1 MSSNQ
6 DNNSLALSNLKK
18 NLGGI
23 VRVDVQSLHDASFD
37 GLKVS
42 FSPESVICPQ
52 QATQVGEV
60 LRLANKYRIPV
71 TTKGAGSSLTGGATP
86 IKGGW
91 VLDVSQLNKIVID
104 ADNMNARCGPGAVV
118 GDIQEESAKLNLFY
132 PPDPSSKNFCTIG
145 GNIACN
151 AGGLRCVKYGVTRD
165 YILSLSGYLP
175 TGEAVQWGRATRKFA
190 TGYNIRDLWIGSEGT
205 LGVVTE
211 AVLRLI
217 GKPIAQKTFLAA
229 FSSDSSALRA
239 PIELARLGIR
249 PSILEFLDKW
259 TVECVQ
265 SFTGKEVFVGLSPH
279 PVLLIELDG
288 DPSSIETESVHLQKW
303 LEDSSLCYLS
313 ADSNEKAEELWEVRR
328 KGSPA
333 MKKLANTKLNEDVV
347 VPLNEQINLVE
358 CVHELRSE
366 FNLKVGV
373 FGHCGDGNL
382 HVNFMYNHEDQ
393 DESSRAVE
401 ALTRLMKKVHEL
413 GGAIS
418 GEHGIGLAKTPFVR
432 MQFNDAEWKT
442 MQAIKK
448 TLDPHEILNPGKI
461 FDIFNPWDQKK
472 ITTTLPWEHS
482 HDEPE
487 PESVTS

>member
-1 MSSNQ
+1 MNPKEKN
-6 DNNSLALSNLKK
+6 DSLALISLKEK
-18 NLGGI
+18 LGSI
-23 VRVDVQSLHDASFD
+23 VSTDENSLHQASFD
-37 GLKVS
+37 GLKV
-42 FSPESVICPQ
+42 FFPPNAVIRPQ
-52 QATQVGEV
+52 KTNQVGDV
-60 LRLANKYRIPV
+60 LELANEFCIPV

-91 VLDVSQLNKIVID
+91 VLDLSQLNEIEID
-104 ADNMNARCGPGAVV
+104 PDNMIARCGPGAVV
-118 GDIQEESAKLNLFY
+118 ADIQKEAAKLNLFY
-132 PPDPSSKNFCTIG
+132 PPDPSSKMFCTIG

-205 LGVVTE
+205 LGVVTQ

-217 GKPIAQKTFLAA
+217 GLPVARKTFLAA
-229 FSSDSSALRA
+229 FASDYDALKA
-239 PIELARLGIR
+239 PVELSRIGVR

-265 SFTGKEVFVGLSPH
+265 SFTGKEVFTDLPPH

-288 DPSSIETESVHLQKW
+288 EPSSIEAESILLQQW
-303 LEDSSLCYLS
+303 LEES
-313 ADSNEKAEELWEVRR
+313 AICHLTANSTEEAEELWEVRR

-347 VPLNEQINLVE
+347 VPLDEQIKLVE
-358 CVHELRSE
+358 CVSELRNK

-382 HVNFMYNHEDQ
+382 HVNFMYDHEDP

-401 ALTRLMKKVHEL
+401 ALGLLMRKVHEL

-432 MQFNDAEWKT
+432 MQFNQAEWKT

-448 TLDPHEILNPGKI
+448 TLDPNGILNPGKI
-461 FDIFNPWDQKK
+461 FDIFNPWEQEK
-472 ITTTLPWEHS
+472 INVVLPWEHS
-482 HDEPE
+482 HDEPKPVE
-487 PESVTS
+487 T

>member
-1 MSSNQ
+1 MSSKEEN
-6 DNNSLALSNLKK
+6 DSLALINLKEK
-18 NLGGI
+18 LGGI
-23 VRVDVQSLHDASFD
+23 VHIDVDSLHKASFD
-37 GLKVS
+37 GLKVY
-42 FSPESVICPQ
+42 FSPDAVICPQ
-52 QATQVGEV
+52 QSTQVGDV
-60 LRLANKYRIPV
+60 LRLANEFRIPV

-86 IKGGW
+86 VKGGW
-91 VLDVSQLNKIVID
+91 VLDLSLLNKVEID
-104 ADNMNARCGPGAVV
+104 ADNMIARCGPGAVV
-118 GDIQEESAKLNLFY
+118 ADIQERAAELNLFY
-132 PPDPSSKNFCTIG
+132 PPDPSSKMFCTIG

-205 LGVVTE
+205 LGVVTQ

-217 GKPIAQKTFLAA
+217 GLPVARKTFLAA
-229 FSSDSSALRA
+229 FASDSAALKA
-239 PIELARLGIR
+239 PVELSRIGVR

-265 SFTGKEVFVGLSPH
+265 SFTGKEVFTDLPPH

-288 DPSSIETESVHLQKW
+288 EPSSIEAESILLQQW
-303 LEDSSLCYLS
+303 LEESALCHLTANS
-313 ADSNEKAEELWEVRR
+313 VEEAEELWEVRR

-347 VPLNEQINLVE
+347 VPLVEQINLVE
-358 CVHELRSE
+358 CVDELRQK

-382 HVNFMYNHEDQ
+382 HVNFMYDHNDP
-393 DESSRAVE
+393 DESKRAVE
-401 ALTRLMKKVHEL
+401 ALTLLMNKVHEL

-432 MQFNDAEWKT
+432 MQFNQAEWRT

-448 TLDPHEILNPGKI
+448 TLDPNGILNPGKI
-461 FDIFNPWDQKK
+461 FDIFNPWEQNK
-472 ITTTLPWEHS
+472 IDTILPWEHS
-482 HDEPE
+482 HDEPKPVE
-487 PESVTS
+487 I

>member
-1 MSSNQ
+1 MNSKEEN
-6 DNNSLALSNLKK
+6 DSLALINLKEK
-18 NLGGI
+18 LGGI
-23 VRVDVQSLHDASFD
+23 VHIDEDSLHKASFD
-37 GLKVS
+37 GLKVY
-42 FSPESVICPQ
+42 FSPDAVICPQ
-52 QATQVGEV
+52 QSSQVGDV
-60 LRLANKYRIPV
+60 LRLANEFRIPV

-86 IKGGW
+86 VKGGW
-91 VLDVSQLNKIVID
+91 VLDLSRLNKVEID
-104 ADNMNARCGPGAVV
+104 ADNMIARCGPGAVV
-118 GDIQEESAKLNLFY
+118 ADIQEKAAELNLFY
-132 PPDPSSKNFCTIG
+132 PPDPSSKMFCTIG

-205 LGVVTE
+205 LGVVTQ

-217 GKPIAQKTFLAA
+217 GLPVARKTFLAA
-229 FSSDSSALRA
+229 FASDSAALKA
-239 PIELARLGIR
+239 PVELSRIGVR

-265 SFTGKEVFVGLSPH
+265 SFTGKEVFTDLPPH

-288 DPSSIETESVHLQKW
+288 EPSSIEAESILLQQW
-303 LEDSSLCYLS
+303 LEESALCHLTANS
-313 ADSNEKAEELWEVRR
+313 TEEAEELWEVRR

-347 VPLNEQINLVE
+347 VPLVEQINLVE
-358 CVHELRSE
+358 CVDELRQK

-382 HVNFMYNHEDQ
+382 HVNFMYDHNDP
-393 DESSRAVE
+393 DESKRAVE
-401 ALTRLMKKVHEL
+401 ALTLLMNKVHEL

-432 MQFNDAEWKT
+432 MQFNQAEWRT

-448 TLDPHEILNPGKI
+448 TLDPNGILNPGKI
-461 FDIFNPWDQKK
+461 FDIFNPWEQKK
-472 ITTTLPWEHS
+472 IDTILPWEHS
-482 HDEPE
+482 HDEPKPVE
-487 PESVTS
+487 I

>member
-1 MSSNQ
+1 MNSKEEN
-6 DNNSLALSNLKK
+6 DSLALINLKEK
-18 NLGGI
+18 LGGI
-23 VRVDVQSLHDASFD
+23 VHIDEDSLHKASFD
-37 GLKVS
+37 GLKVY
-42 FSPESVICPQ
+42 FSPDAVICPQ
-52 QATQVGEV
+52 QSTQVGDV
-60 LRLANKYRIPV
+60 LRLANEFRIPV

-86 IKGGW
+86 VKGGW
-91 VLDVSQLNKIVID
+91 VLDLSLLNKVEID
-104 ADNMNARCGPGAVV
+104 ADNMIARCGPGAVV
-118 GDIQEESAKLNLFY
+118 ADIQEKAAELNLFY
-132 PPDPSSKNFCTIG
+132 PPDPSSKMFCTIG

-205 LGVVTE
+205 LGVVTQ

-217 GKPIAQKTFLAA
+217 GLPVARKTFLAA
-229 FSSDSSALRA
+229 FASDYDALKA
-239 PIELARLGIR
+239 PVELSRIGVR

-265 SFTGKEVFVGLSPH
+265 SFTGKEVFTDLPPH

-288 DPSSIETESVHLQKW
+288 EPSSIEAESILLQQW
-303 LEDSSLCYLS
+303 LEES
-313 ADSNEKAEELWEVRR
+313 AICHLTANSVEEAEELWAVRR

-347 VPLNEQINLVE
+347 VPLVEQINLVE
-358 CVHELRSE
+358 CVDELRQK

-382 HVNFMYNHEDQ
+382 HVNFMYDHNDP
-393 DESSRAVE
+393 DESKRAVE
-401 ALTRLMKKVHEL
+401 ALTLLMNKVHEL

-432 MQFNDAEWKT
+432 MQFNQAEWRT

-448 TLDPHEILNPGKI
+448 TLDPHGILNPGKI
-461 FDIFNPWDQKK
+461 FDIFNPWEQNK
-472 ITTTLPWEHS
+472 IDTILPWEHS
-482 HDEPE
+482 HDEPKPVE
-487 PESVTS
+487 I

>member
-1 MSSNQ
+1 MNLETKKR
-6 DNNSLALSNLKK
+6 SLALAKLKQE
-18 NLGGI
+18 LGET
-23 VRVDVQSLHDASFD
+23 VFLDQDSLHNASFD
-37 GLKVS
+37 GLKVA
-42 FSPESVICPQ
+42 FPPDAVIRPVQ
-52 QATQVGEV
+52 SSEVGDS
-60 LRLANKYRIPV
+60 LRLANEFGVPL
-71 TTKGAGSSLTGGATP
+71 TTRGAGSSLTGGATP

-91 VLDVSQLNKIVID
+91 VLDLSQLNEIRID
-104 ADNMNARCGPGAVV
+104 ENNMHARCGPGAVV
-118 GDIQEESAKLNLFY
+118 EDIQEKASELNLFY
-132 PPDPSSKNFCTIG
+132 PPDPSSKMFCTIG

-205 LGVVTE
+205 LGIVTQ

-217 GKPIAQKTFLAA
+217 RKPLGRKTFLAA
-229 FSSDSSALRA
+229 FNDDSVALKA
-239 PIELARLGIR
+239 PIELSKLGVK

-265 SFTGKEVFVGLSPH
+265 SFTGKRVFENMSAH

-288 DPSSIETESVHLQKW
+288 DSSSIETESILLSEW
-303 LEDSSLCYLS
+303 LTESAICYRS
-313 ADSNEKAEELWEVRR
+313 ADSEEKAEELWEVRR

-347 VPLNEQINLVE
+347 VPLDKQIALVQ
-358 CVHELRSE
+358 CVAELRKKYK
-366 FNLKVGV
+366 LKVGV

-382 HVNFMYNHEDQ
+382 HVNFMYNNEDPN
-393 DESSRAVE
+393 ESERAVK
-401 ALTRLMKKVHEL
+401 ALTLLMEKVHEL

-432 MQFNDAEWKT
+432 MQFNHAEWKT

-448 TLDPHEILNPGKI
+448 TLDPRGILNPGKI
-461 FDIFNPWDQKK
+461 FDIFNPWEQKK
-472 ITTTLPWEHS
+472 VNAVLPWEHS
-482 HDEPE
+482 YDEPQ
-487 PESVTS
+487 PVKT